1 MAMLIRR
8 CAWHRSYRGYPIAFG
23 VASWRGLRPSFTDGM
38 CLGCSAKLRREWNL
52 PPLPAATDRY
62 GLRGELVRVA
72 AMAVMAVSLL
82 LAARPLD
89 ELRMIRAI
97 VQPPQTVLVPPA
109 PVEEESV
116 PSLAVAEVA
125 RRVATP
131 SLRVATP
138 SLSRPLGASYLG
150 VTIAQTAMAPLPEQ
164 VRSRFPAE
172 MTLAAL
178 PHAGL
183 MQQTP

>member
-38 CLGCSAKLRREWNL
+38 FLGCSAKLRREWNL

-89 ELRMIRAI
+89 ELMMSRAS

-116 PSLAVAEVA
+116 PSLAVAQVA
-125 RRVATP
+125 RRVI
-131 SLRVATP
+131 TP

-150 VTIAQTAMAPLPEQ
+150 VTIAHTAMAPLPEQ
-164 VRSRFPAE
+164 ARSRFPSGL
-172 MTLAAL
+172 TLAAV